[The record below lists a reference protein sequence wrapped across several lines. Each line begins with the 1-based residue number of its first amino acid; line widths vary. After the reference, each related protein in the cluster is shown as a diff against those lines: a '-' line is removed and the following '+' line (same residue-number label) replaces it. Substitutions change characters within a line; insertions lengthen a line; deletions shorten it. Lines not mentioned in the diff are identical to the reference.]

1 MAKKRA
7 LIFVGAVAALIA
19 VPMIVSSISD
29 SIQMSQIRAEIDRK
43 NQIEKQTSTEV
54 GKIIAPELNRY
65 ANIIEAGVQTS
76 VADRKKEVDALRKLA
91 AVAKNQGAKVEALDL
106 YGSSAKYWN
115 LISELLTTDAQV
127 MESIF
132 AKMKPE
138 ERTRSAELHRKAATI
153 LQKHVDEAF
162 MYTMDLYDSGSSSLA
177 SAPVS
182 SGSHFDFIKETS
194 DLPSSAQ
201 LALDK
206 IYKVDPARARELSRL
221 AHDAGV
227 QNLPNQ

>member
-1 MAKKRA
+1 
-7 LIFVGAVAALIA
+7 
-19 VPMIVSSISD
+19 
-29 SIQMSQIRAEIDRK
+29 
-43 NQIEKQTSTEV
+43 
-54 GKIIAPELNRY
+54 
-65 ANIIEAGVQTS
+65 
-76 VADRKKEVDALRKLA
+76 
-91 AVAKNQGAKVEALDL
+91 
-106 YGSSAKYWN
+106 
-115 LISELLTTDAQV
+115 
-127 MESIF
+127 
-132 AKMKPE
+132 
-138 ERTRSAELHRKAATI
+138 
-153 LQKHVDEAF
+153 VDEAF